1 MISPVVGKLVCWVTI
16 IVPLCLSTC
25 CPSPWA
31 VVTIPRGV
39 AAVAAA
45 CAMAVV
51 DGRLCLYLPLSLQ
64 PVT

>member
-1 MISPVVGKLVCWVTI
+1 MLECRVASCGLCGVGDRPFPAWWE
-16 IVPLCLSTC
+16 SQYFS

-51 DGRLCLYLPLSLQ
+51 DGRLCL
-64 PVT
+64 